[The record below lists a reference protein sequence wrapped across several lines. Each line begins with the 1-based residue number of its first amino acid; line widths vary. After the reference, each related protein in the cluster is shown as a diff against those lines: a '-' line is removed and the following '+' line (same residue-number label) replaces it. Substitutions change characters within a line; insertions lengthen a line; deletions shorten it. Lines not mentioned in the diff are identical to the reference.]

1 MNKFSWK
8 TLLVGVIFG
17 VLVSIPI
24 VLCILCP
31 YVEMDT
37 TIGLID
43 SLNLIATVLIA
54 IVIPFSVQKW
64 VDNKKIIR
72 DIIVKDIVSL
82 IDLYFG
88 NTDILESFRDGTIDL
103 ETARSKVRK
112 TFHKGDTIID
122 GLNEQLI
129 SAHLKEKVDLKSIT
143 EPYFK
148 YLTNG
153 NLFGSQDFVC
163 DNDFISKHEIELRKT
178 TTQLK
183 LSIHKV
189 VR

>member
-1 MNKFSWK
+1 MNKLSWK
-8 TLLVGVIFG
+8 TLLVGVILG
-17 VLVSIPI
+17 VLASIPI
-24 VLCILCP
+24 VLWILCP
-31 YVEMDT
+31 RVKMDT
-37 TIGLID
+37 TIGLVD
-43 SLNLIATVLIA
+43 SLNLIAMVLIA
-54 IVIPFSVQKW
+54 MVIPLSVQKW
-64 VDNKKIIR
+64 VDDRKTIT
-72 DIIVKDIVSL
+72 DIIVKDIDSL

-88 NTDILESFRDGTIDL
+88 NTDILESFSNGTIDL
-103 ETARSKVRK
+103 ETARRKVRK
-112 TFHKGDTIID
+112 NLHKGDTIID

-129 SAHLKEKVDLKSIT
+129 SAHLEEKVDLKGIT

-148 YLTNG
+148 YLTSG